1 MNRKSESGVEKSP
14 RGAMGRHVLVG
25 GGGSMAFGGFG
36 FLLGGAGLRGVFAG
50 CLGRRGQV

>member
-1 MNRKSESGVEKSP
+1 
-14 RGAMGRHVLVG
+14 MGRHILVG